1 MKVILTQEVKGKGGE
16 GDVVDVARGFA
27 VNYLFPRKM
36 AIEATPGNLKQLE
49 QRLHNIRTREEA
61 RLADAQGVA
70 DALQGAVVTIEAKV
84 GEEGRLFGSV
94 TTHMVE
100 EAISSQLGTDVD
112 RRKMDVHG
120 HIKEVG
126 DHVVSVQ
133 VYRDIKADVT
143 VRVVPE
149 GGVVVHEP
157 TVEQIIAE
165 AEAEELAEQASPA
178 EETPAE
184 ADVVETAPEVS
195 ADDEMVVVEAPEA
208 ADEEAAE

>member
-143 VRVVPE
+143 VRVIPE